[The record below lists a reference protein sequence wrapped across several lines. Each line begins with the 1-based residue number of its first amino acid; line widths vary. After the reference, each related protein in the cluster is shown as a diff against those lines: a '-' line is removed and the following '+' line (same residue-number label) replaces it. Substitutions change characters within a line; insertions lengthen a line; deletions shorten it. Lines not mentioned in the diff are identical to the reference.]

1 MSSTLCDRSSSN
13 LPSNVTLE
21 RQKKRKKEKRNSN
34 CKIGIFAEIVDRG
47 TPFDGIPSHSLS
59 SCRSWHESYLEQR
72 SFVSIPSLPPFFSRP
87 IYSISLP
94 LSVGRGRIQKRE
106 AASIKKKKTNILLQ
120 YAFAIIIISVCTCR
134 SFFFFF
140 FLFFLFFPFSFLRV
154 CVCVIARVSIQR
166 FIRIQ

>member
-59 SCRSWHESYLEQR
+59 SCRSWHESYFEQR
-72 SFVSIPSLPPFFSRP
+72 SFVSRSLPPFFSRP

-154 CVCVIARVSIQR
+154 CVYVIARVSIQR
-166 FIRIQ
+166 FI